1 MKAPSA
7 VPVAIGVLV
16 VLTLAGGSMNLQRS
30 DGKKA
35 RPTSLQAQVGSVPP
49 GEPIRVAMLMQLSD
63 CSGNLR
69 PLSLLWEPRMAE
81 RMTLFAIWFV
91 GPVSDSTRIRA
102 SLPTRA
108 KRVPLIHAP
117 TAVVRELQR
126 LGHRHTPVLV
136 AYDQEGRVRLT
147 TQTPRS
153 PREYA
158 GLRKILEG
166 LTWIEEL

>member
-7 VPVAIGVLV
+7 LPVAVGVLA

-30 DGKKA
+30 DRRKA
-35 RPTSLQAQVGSVPP
+35 ASTTLQAQAGSVRR

-69 PLSLLWEPRMAE
+69 PLSLLWEPGVAA
-81 RMTLFAIWFV
+81 RMTLFTIWFV
-91 GPVSDSTRIRA
+91 GPASDSTQIRA
-102 SLPTRA
+102 GLPARA
-108 KRVPLIHAP
+108 RNVPLVHAP
-117 TAVVRELQR
+117 PAVVRELQR

-158 GLRKILEG
+158 GLRRILEG